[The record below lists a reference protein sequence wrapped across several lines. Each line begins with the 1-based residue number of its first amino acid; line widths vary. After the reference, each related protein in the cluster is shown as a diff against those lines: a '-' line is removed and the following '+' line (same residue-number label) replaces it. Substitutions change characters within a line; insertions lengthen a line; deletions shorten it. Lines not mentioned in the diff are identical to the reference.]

1 MDKKTKRKQPVCVS
15 CVQGGDFSALKALFS
30 TFRAADWTNGTKHNS
45 LQKAKCLKWLSDMS
59 NIWAVWDKVDVW
71 KRQKEKAGAL
81 IWLYTDCE
89 LRLMLCV
96 ASPLPPEIWR
106 KHEYLSW
113 KWTAMFGWAQSQPS
127 VLGKMVWAR
136 SNGAIM
142 KNWPSF
148 FPARQARK
156 RTPRPVIW
164 VYLCDACRR
173 GESGA
178 VRRSA
183 DWSFRGNQDEQR
195 AENRPAAS
203 DGLICEG
210 DYMTTADLTE
220 TSTCFCR
227 WNHNVTGQEWD
238 ERWWHSDSTAALSLL
253 PNCHLN
259 QMALYQPFRRLL
271 SWSREL
277 RVLLLSFVRWMH
289 SLRAVFQA
297 EKDCWMLDQS
307 RSVRDSCW

>member
-1 MDKKTKRKQPVCVS
+1 
-15 CVQGGDFSALKALFS
+15 
-30 TFRAADWTNGTKHNS
+30 
-45 LQKAKCLKWLSDMS
+45 MS

-106 KHEYLSW
+106 KNKYLSW
-113 KWTAMFGWAQSQPS
+113 KWTAMFGGAQSQPF

-148 FPARQARK
+148 FFPARRARK

-210 DYMTTADLTE
+210 DYMTPAGLTQ

-238 ERWWHSDSTAALSLL
+238 GHIQIQLLLWVYHQIVIWTKWLLANPSDD
-253 PNCHLN
+253 
-259 QMALYQPFRRLL
+259 FF
-271 SWSREL
+271 SWSGEL
-277 RVLLLSFVRWMH
+277 RV
-289 SLRAVFQA
+289 
-297 EKDCWMLDQS
+297 
-307 RSVRDSCW
+307 

>member
-127 VLGKMVWAR
+127 VLGKNGVSSVKWSDYEKLTVFFSSKTSQKTDTASSNLSLFMWCVSAR
-136 SNGAIM
+136 RERSSAAERWLI
-142 KNWPSF
+142 F
-148 FPARQARK
+148 QRQ
-156 RTPRPVIW
+156 
-164 VYLCDACRR
+164 
-173 GESGA
+173 SG
-178 VRRSA
+178 R
-183 DWSFRGNQDEQR
+183 
-195 AENRPAAS
+195 AAS
-203 DGLICEG
+203 
-210 DYMTTADLTE
+210 
-220 TSTCFCR
+220 R
-227 WNHNVTGQEWD
+227 
-238 ERWWHSDSTAALSLL
+238 
-253 PNCHLN
+253 
-259 QMALYQPFRRLL
+259 
-271 SWSREL
+271 
-277 RVLLLSFVRWMH
+277 
-289 SLRAVFQA
+289 
-297 EKDCWMLDQS
+297 K
-307 RSVRDSCW
+307 